1 VRHQHS
7 GRRIEAVHQQTALVI
22 DRKRGRPTHR
32 VEAAASKPAGR
43 GLEQGIGDCL
53 VVLALEEAE
62 EADPVPMDLR
72 VEGVLDGRDPAY
84 NRAGPLGEE
93 VLGSAVLEEWVL
105 LAVEK
110 GADIAPER
118 RNPDRVR
125 RVQPVG

>member
-1 VRHQHS
+1 VPLAAAPVR
-7 GRRIEAVHQQTALVI
+7 RRGEERVRDALVL
-22 DRKRGRPTHR
+22 D
-32 VEAAASKPAGR
+32 
-43 GLEQGIGDCL
+43 
-53 VVLALEEAE
+53 ALEEAE